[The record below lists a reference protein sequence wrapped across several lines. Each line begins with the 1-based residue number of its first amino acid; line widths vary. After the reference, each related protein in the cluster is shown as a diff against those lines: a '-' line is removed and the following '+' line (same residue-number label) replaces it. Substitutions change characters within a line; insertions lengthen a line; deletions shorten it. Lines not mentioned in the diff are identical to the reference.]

1 MIGVGDVRRLALSL
15 EGSVEQ
21 DHHGFPSFRVGGKIF
36 ATLPDDEHVH
46 VMLPEDRIREIVESD
61 SHACEEKWWGKKLA
75 AVRVSLPDA
84 AKEHVAAMLE
94 EAWSARQPAALS
106 RATSAR
112 RAPKGAAKR
121 SKAAANR
128 SKRGGP

>member
-1 MIGVGDVRRLALSL
+1 MLAVADVRRLALSL

-21 DHHGFPSFRVGGKIF
+21 DHHGFPSFRVAGKIF
-36 ATLPDDEHVH
+36 ATLPDDEHLH
-46 VMLPEDRIREIVESD
+46 VMLPEDRIREIVAAD
-61 SHACEEKWWGKKLA
+61 PHASEEKWWGKKLA

-84 AKEHVAAMLE
+84 AKDRVAEMLE
-94 EAWSARQPAALS
+94 EAWSMRRPAAPSSSTSAS

-112 RAPKGAAKR
+112 RAPRAAGK
-121 SKAAANR
+121 R